1 MNPPIRNWKKEDAD
15 DEQNHYTYEKPNFG
29 EKDDKKQKTKIYTD
43 DSAVV
48 ELLEKI
54 ENDEFQNYSLSEFLD
69 AYKKIEKFLL
79 QELKIKDKDN
89 KSWYFESA
97 RNSMTKMYKACA
109 CKDGLFTIEEVVWK
123 RMLKRLWGV
132 YLIEVQQHD
141 ELYKKSDGKSV
152 QVWNEFKDVTEL
164 HFETLKSV
172 FSNIYRDLA
181 PLSSDLKFENSLRAL
196 TA

>member
-1 MNPPIRNWKKEDAD
+1 M
-15 DEQNHYTYEKPNFG
+15 
-29 EKDDKKQKTKIYTD
+29 QKTKIYTD
-43 DSAVV
+43 DSVVV

-54 ENDEFQNYSLSEFLD
+54 ETDEFRKYDLSEFLD
-69 AYKKIEKFLL
+69 KYKKIEKFLL

-132 YLIEVQQHD
+132 YLIEV
-141 ELYKKSDGKSV
+141 
-152 QVWNEFKDVTEL
+152 
-164 HFETLKSV
+164 
-172 FSNIYRDLA
+172 
-181 PLSSDLKFENSLRAL
+181 
-196 TA
+196 

>member
-1 MNPPIRNWKKEDAD
+1 M
-15 DEQNHYTYEKPNFG
+15 
-29 EKDDKKQKTKIYTD
+29 QKTKIYTD
-43 DSAVV
+43 DSVVV

-54 ENDEFQNYSLSEFLD
+54 ENDEFRKYDLSEFLD
-69 AYKKIEKFLL
+69 KYKKIEKFLL

-132 YLIEVQQHD
+132 YLIEV
-141 ELYKKSDGKSV
+141 
-152 QVWNEFKDVTEL
+152 
-164 HFETLKSV
+164 
-172 FSNIYRDLA
+172 
-181 PLSSDLKFENSLRAL
+181 
-196 TA
+196 